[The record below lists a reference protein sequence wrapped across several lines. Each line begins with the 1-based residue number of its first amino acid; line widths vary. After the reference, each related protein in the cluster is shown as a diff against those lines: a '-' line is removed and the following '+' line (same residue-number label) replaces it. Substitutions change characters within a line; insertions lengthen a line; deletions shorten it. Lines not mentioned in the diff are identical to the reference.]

1 MFCRY
6 CGVDLPNDSLFCNKC
21 GKPQQPENSTPAT
34 NIGVLV
40 APSRPGSPMSG
51 VRSPLETCPW
61 HQELHRSLVQR
72 ASLLPPMQDHL
83 LRFRHVCYRSHY
95 MHQMSLDH
103 VRHCMHQTP
112 RSRFLSLIL
121 LMNRIVRQHH
131 THILNYVKSRITLIT
146 HMSCRNI

>member
-51 VRSPLETCPW
+51 GEVSAGNVPMAPGTPSVPGSAGIPPAANAGSSSPLSPRLLQESLHARDVPSPLETLYAPNTPKPLSKP
-61 HQELHRSLVQR
+61 HPSHEPHR
-72 ASLLPPMQDHL
+72 A
-83 LRFRHVCYRSHY
+83 
-95 MHQMSLDH
+95 
-103 VRHCMHQTP
+103 
-112 RSRFLSLIL
+112 
-121 LMNRIVRQHH
+121 
-131 THILNYVKSRITLIT
+131 
-146 HMSCRNI
+146 